1 MVLLFGEF
9 MNEKINQGVLYVV
22 ATPIG
27 NLGDLSA
34 RAREILAKADV
45 VAAEDTRHTARLLT
59 HFGIKRP
66 LLACHDFNERER
78 SEQIVERLQRGE
90 CVALVSDAG
99 TPLISDPGY
108 HLVSAVR
115 EADLKVVPV
124 PGPCAM
130 VAALSVSGLPSD
142 RFFFEGF
149 LPAKGSGRR
158 KRIAELADFPHTW
171 IVYESP
177 HRIQDFLADVVT
189 ELGSERRVV
198 LARELTKTFETV
210 LSGSAGELQ
219 QILIDDENQR
229 RGEFVVLIQGAEKTD
244 IAEDGIS
251 EEALRTLSILVEELP
266 MKQASQIAAKLTG
279 LKPKL
284 LYNAGLAMKE
294 ASSR

>member
-1 MVLLFGEF
+1 M
-9 MNEKINQGVLYVV
+9 V

-45 VAAEDTRHTARLLT
+45 IAAEDTRHTARLLT

-90 CVALVSDAG
+90 CIALVSDAG

-108 HLVSAVR
+108 HLVNAVR

-177 HRIQDFLADVVT
+177 HRIQDFLADMVT

-244 IAEDGIS
+244 IADDGIS
-251 EEALRTLSILVEELP
+251 EEALRTLSILIEELP

-284 LYNAGLAMKE
+284 LYNAGLAIKE

>member
-1 MVLLFGEF
+1 
-9 MNEKINQGVLYVV
+9 MNEKINQGMLYVV

-27 NLGDLSA
+27 NLGDLST
-34 RAREILAKADV
+34 RAREILATADV

-59 HFGIKRP
+59 HFGIRRP

-78 SEQIVERLQRGE
+78 SEQIVERLQQGE
-90 CVALVSDAG
+90 CIALVSDAG

-108 HLVSAVR
+108 HLVNAVR
-115 EADLKVVPV
+115 DADLKVVPV

-177 HRIQDFLADVVT
+177 HRIQDFLADMVT

-229 RGEFVVLIQGAEKTD
+229 RGEFVVLIQGAGKTD
-244 IAEDGIS
+244 IADDGIS
-251 EEALRTLSILVEELP
+251 EEALRTLSILIEELP

-284 LYNAGLAMKE
+284 LYNAGLAMKA

>member
-1 MVLLFGEF
+1 

-45 VAAEDTRHTARLLT
+45 IAAEDTRHTARLLT

-90 CVALVSDAG
+90 CIALVSDAG

-108 HLVSAVR
+108 HLVNAVR

-177 HRIQDFLADVVT
+177 HRIQDFLADMVT

-251 EEALRTLSILVEELP
+251 EEALRTLSILIEELP

-284 LYNAGLAMKE
+284 LYNAGLAIKE

>member
-1 MVLLFGEF
+1 

-45 VAAEDTRHTARLLT
+45 IAAEDTRHTARLLT

-90 CVALVSDAG
+90 CIALVSDAG

-108 HLVSAVR
+108 HLVNAVR

-177 HRIQDFLADVVT
+177 HRIQDFLADMVT
-189 ELGSERRVV
+189 ELGGERRVV

-210 LSGSAGELQ
+210 LCASAGELQ

-251 EEALRTLSILVEELP
+251 EEALRTLSILIEELP